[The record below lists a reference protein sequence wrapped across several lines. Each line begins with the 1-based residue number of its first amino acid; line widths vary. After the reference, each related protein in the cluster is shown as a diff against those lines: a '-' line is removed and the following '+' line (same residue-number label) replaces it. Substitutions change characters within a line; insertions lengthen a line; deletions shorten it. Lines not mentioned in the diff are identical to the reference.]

1 MPVFDVSNGR
11 AALSG
16 SFINVRAPNF
26 LQPRTSLSSCRRRP
40 LFHISSC
47 FLKSSIGCFFFSLL
61 LWSTICG
68 LGHLLYFLSY
78 DQNPIDVRSRSYRRT
93 IKLLSRTICGLE
105 HLSSFRRPVVRSHD
119 RIMLRTKFCTI
130 GFFSSL
136 LWSTI
141 LMYLRPSFLPLYSCT
156 IMRWCN
162 KSSNVLLIFQP
173 MLITKN
179 CGLNGQQKVRM
190 LCPALSHCCTMVPRK
205 ESRCP

>member
-68 LGHLLYFLSY
+68 LGHLLYFPSY
-78 DQNPIDVRSRSYRRT
+78 NQNPIDVRSKSYRRT
-93 IKLLSRTICGLE
+93 IKLLSSSSPLPHFELFSKKQHWLFFSSLLLWNTICVLG
-105 HLSSFRRPVVRSHD
+105 HLSSFRRNVVRS
-119 RIMLRTKFCTI
+119 
-130 GFFSSL
+130 
-136 LWSTI
+136 
-141 LMYLRPSFLPLYSCT
+141 
-156 IMRWCN
+156 
-162 KSSNVLLIFQP
+162 
-173 MLITKN
+173 
-179 CGLNGQQKVRM
+179 
-190 LCPALSHCCTMVPRK
+190 
-205 ESRCP
+205 